1 MSAAFVLGNGIS
13 RLAVDLS
20 VLKQRGTVYGC
31 NALYRE
37 FAPDVL
43 ISTDKGIAHAIQQS
57 GYAKEHVMYTRK
69 PLPGLAARSVPQNYF
84 GFSSGPIAVGIA
96 AIDRHLAVYLI
107 GFDMGP
113 TLSNRFNNVY
123 ADTEFYKKS
132 SSNPTFTGNWVRQ
145 IVTVCRDF
153 PTTSFHR
160 VVGDTTAD
168 IAELRGIKN
177 MRHMPMSDFLHRI
190 NNIKDL

>member
-1 MSAAFVLGNGIS
+1 MSAAFALGNGIS
-13 RLAVDLS
+13 RLAVDLTM
-20 VLKQRGTVYGC
+20 LQQRGTIYGC

-37 FAPDVL
+37 FTPDVL
-43 ISTDKGIAHAIQQS
+43 ISTDRGIAHAIQHT

-69 PLPGLAARSVPQNYF
+69 PLPGLGARSVPQNYF
-84 GFSSGPIAVGIA
+84 GFSSGPIAVGMA
-96 AIDRHLAVYLI
+96 AMDKHLAVYLI

-113 TLSNRFNNVY
+113 TTGNRFNNVY

-145 IVTVCRDF
+145 IVTVTRDF
-153 PTTSFHR
+153 PNTSFHR

-168 IAELRGIKN
+168 IAELTGIKN
-177 MRHMPMSDFLHRI
+177 MRHMPMADFLNRI

>member
-1 MSAAFVLGNGIS
+1 MSAGFVLGNGVS
-13 RLAVDLS
+13 RLAVDLER
-20 VLKQRGTVYGC
+20 LKQRGKIYGC

-43 ISTDKGIAHAIQQS
+43 ISTDKAIAHTIQNS
-57 GYAKEHVMYTRK
+57 GYSKEHTMYTRK
-69 PLPGLAARSVPQNYF
+69 PLSGLGAKTVPQSYF

-96 AIDRHLAVYLI
+96 AIDKNVAIYLI

-132 SSNPTFTGNWVRQ
+132 SANPTFTGNWVRQ
-145 IVTVCRDF
+145 LTTIMRDY
-153 PTTSFHR
+153 PTISFHR
-160 VVGDTTAD
+160 VMGDTTAHIPEFD
-168 IAELRGIKN
+168 NCKNLRN
-177 MRHMPMSDFLHRI
+177 MPLADFVDRI
-190 NNIKDL
+190 NNTKDL

>member
-1 MSAAFVLGNGIS
+1 MSTAFVLGNGIS

-43 ISTDKGIAHAIQQS
+43 ISTDKGIAHTIQHA
-57 GYAKEHVMYTRK
+57 GYARDHVMYTRK
-69 PLPGLAARSVPQNYF
+69 PLPGLCARSVPQNYF

-96 AIDRHLAVYLI
+96 AIDKHLAVYLI

-113 TLSNRFNNVY
+113 TAGNRFNNVY

-132 SSNPTFTGNWVRQ
+132 SSNPTYSGNWVRQ
-145 IVTVCRDF
+145 LVTVARDF
-153 PTTSFHR
+153 EKVSFHR
-160 VVGDTTAD
+160 VVGETTAD
-168 IAELRGIKN
+168 IAELQGIKN
-177 MRHMPMSDFLHRI
+177 MRHMPMTDFLNRI
-190 NNIKDL
+190 NNTKDL